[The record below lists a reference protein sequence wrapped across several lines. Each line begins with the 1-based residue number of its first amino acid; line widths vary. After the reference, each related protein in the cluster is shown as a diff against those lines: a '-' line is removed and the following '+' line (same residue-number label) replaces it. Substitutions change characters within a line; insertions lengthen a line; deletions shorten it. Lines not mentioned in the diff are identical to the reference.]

1 MIYSIEAGPLV
12 MGDFDGDGIPDVAIG
27 QPSTRRVAVLLTRKG
42 GSAWTANRISARRQW
57 TLHIDRGG

>member
-27 QPSTRRVAVLLTRKG
+27 QPSPRRVAVLLTRKG
-42 GSAWTANRISARRQW
+42 G
-57 TLHIDRGG
+57 TLGPPTEYQLAGSGPFNIDRGG